1 MIGQDNNSLGVLLHD
16 VAHLLRVTIDREV
29 APYNLTRAKWLA
41 LSVLNRKEGMT
52 QTELAAELELGD
64 ATVGRLVER
73 LEDRGFIERRP
84 DLFDARVKRLFICE
98 AAQPEL
104 FELEI
109 VANDMRAEALRGLTK
124 ADQRLLVK
132 YLKTI
137 KKNLSAAC
145 QTLVFVVAGVVHS
158 HLQSAAFI

>member
-1 MIGQDNNSLGVLLHD
+1 MIGQDNNSLGALLHD

-41 LSVLNRKEGMT
+41 LSVLKRKEGLT
-52 QTELAAELELGD
+52 QTELAAQLELGD

-73 LEDRGFIERRP
+73 LEGRGFIERRP
-84 DLFDARVKRLFICE
+84 DVVDARVKRLFIRK
-98 AAQPEL
+98 AARPEL
-104 FELEI
+104 LELEN
-109 VANDMRAEALRGLTK
+109 VAEDMRAVALRGLTK

-132 YLKTI
+132 FLTTI
-137 KKNLSAAC
+137 KTNLSAAC

-158 HLQSAAFI
+158 HFQSAAFI